1 MKTLEFHY
9 HLQIQF
15 SEPVSSHRF
24 TVRGFPVSDERQ
36 KMVTSTYSILPN
48 EFLSEYKDSFGNCCV
63 YGNAQHN
70 HEVFEVKVNGL
81 CKTGLSACTAA
92 SPGYKV
98 GIYKQH
104 TSYTQMG
111 SELLHFYQSIPLDDT
126 MSNLDKGWKIMEAVY
141 NTMKYQPAST
151 GIRTTAEEAFALGQ
165 GVCQD
170 YAHIM
175 LALCRH
181 AKIPCRYV
189 VGMLIGEGA
198 SHAWVEI
205 YDRSRWF
212 GLDPTNYLGVIE
224 DHVKMACGRDY
235 GDCILNRG
243 VFIGRA
249 TQTQTV
255 DVRVEEYML

>member
-9 HLQIQF
+9 HLQIAF

-24 TVRGFPVSDERQ
+24 TVRGFPVSDQRQ
-36 KMVTSTYSILPN
+36 KILTSSHSILPN
-48 EFLSEYKDSFGNCCV
+48 EFLSEYQDSFGNRCV
-63 YGNAQHN
+63 YGNAKNN
-70 HEVFEVKVNGL
+70 HDLFDVQVDGIAR
-81 CKTGLSACTAA
+81 TGLSACTAA

-98 GIYKQH
+98 GIFKQP
-104 TSYTQMG
+104 TSYTKMDEKLMQ
-111 SELLHFYQSIPLDDT
+111 FYQSLSLKDS
-126 MSNLDKGWKIMEAVY
+126 MSNLEKGSRIMEAVY
-141 NTMKYQPAST
+141 QTMKYQPAST
-151 GIRTTAEEAFALGQ
+151 GIQTTAGEAFSLGH

-175 LALCRH
+175 LALCRY

-212 GLDPTNYLGVIE
+212 GLDPTNFLEVRE

-243 VFIGRA
+243 VFIGNA
-249 TQTQTV
+249 SQVQTV
-255 DVRVEEYML
+255 EVRVEESKG